1 LTPNTPKFFLSG
13 FRSRLSKGANYKKY
27 QSSSSDGSA
36 ASPVSDG
43 TGPEPT
49 NIGGEA
55 QEKQDVI
62 DLSHTHEREDS
73 PLLVDEDSESDS
85 DSPVHTQF
93 DELQQQIRDA
103 QFAAQLNEEE
113 DDGGKRRST
122 RLRTARKLTTQG
134 ALVHCVSCSTL
145 C

>member
-1 LTPNTPKFFLSG
+1 LTPKTPKFFLSG
-13 FRSRLSKGANYKKY
+13 FRSRLSKGANYRKD
-27 QSSSSDGSA
+27 QLSSSDGST

-43 TGPEPT
+43 TSPEPT
-49 NIGGEA
+49 NVGGEA
-55 QEKQDVI
+55 QEKQDII

-73 PLLVDEDSESDS
+73 PLLVDEASESES

-93 DELQQQIRDA
+93 DELQQKIRDA
-103 QFAAQLNEEE
+103 EIAAQLNEEE

-122 RLRTARKLTTQG
+122 RLRTARKLTTEG
-134 ALVHCVSCSTL
+134 ALVHCASCATL